1 MGENYKGY
9 FFVASLYLSE
19 KQKGI
24 QTQHCFGEMVNNYLC
39 GSGGLHNPEE
49 ANVIERWLQ
58 YDKTTIV
65 LAGESDPNLR
75 RILAEVECYADD
87 LKLPVSAFYEEGM
100 HNALTC
106 FGIIVPEEIWG
117 MDVAHTLRQN
127 SKIELAKILQSAK
140 LA

>member
-24 QTQHCFGEMVNNYLC
+24 QTQHCFGEMVDYYLF
-39 GSGGLHNPEE
+39 GSGSLRNPEE
-49 ANVIERWLQ
+49 AEVISKWLHS
-58 YDKTTIV
+58 DKTTIV

-75 RILAEVECYADD
+75 RILSKVGCYADD
-87 LKLPVSAFYEEGM
+87 LKLPISAFYEEGM
-100 HNALTC
+100 HDALTC

-127 SKIELAKILQSAK
+127 SKVELAKILQSAK